1 MAKLLAGNVGTRRM
15 AGAYAVFMRLRNQV
29 LLLQVVVILVSLG
42 VGFGIVISG
51 SDDKLREEYGQR
63 ALAIARSVATDD
75 QVRAE
80 VAAGSGNSLDQKALA
95 GGPLQAQAVAVADRT
110 GALFVVIANNRG
122 LRLAH
127 PDTTELTRP
136 LSTDPGRA
144 LGGREDLATD
154 RGTLGESVRAKVP
167 VLAPDSTE
175 VVGLVSVGISTE
187 KISDDLRGDVI
198 ALVLIALA
206 ALLAG
211 VIGSALLA
219 RRWRRLTLGLEPD
232 QLAELVR
239 EQGAV
244 LHSIG
249 EGVVAIDP
257 SGVVRVINDK
267 ARTLLGVTA
276 DIGTPVTEV
285 GLTARVLEVA
295 TTPVQTPRSAAVG
308 DRVVLVSSHQVRR
321 DGTDLGIVLSVVDRT
336 DVEALTRQLDSI
348 KSMTD
353 ALRAQR
359 HESANRMHVTAGL
372 LRQGDAGAA
381 LDYLDEVMGTGPYG
395 IDLPGSENIN
405 EPHLRAFLDAKA
417 ASARERGVLLTLGP
431 QTLVS
436 GTLQDPVAA
445 TTIVGNLTDNA
456 LEAASGG
463 AIGAASGNASEAASG
478 GAPAQVEVELI
489 VADDT
494 LLVVVSDSGPGVRLA
509 DPRQVFTEG
518 VTTHKDDSVPGGRG
532 MGLALSRQLAQ
543 TRGGDLTLVD
553 AGGDAKQPDNLLGG
567 AVFVARLPRMLSPH
581 EPVEPLD
588 QEPAR

>member
-1 MAKLLAGNVGTRRM
+1 M

-80 VAAGSGNSLDQKALA
+80 VAAGSGDSLDQNALA
-95 GGPLQAQAVAVADRT
+95 DGPLQAQAVAVADRT

-206 ALLAG
+206 ALVTG

-276 DIGTPVTEV
+276 DVGTPVTEV

-308 DRVVLVSSHQVRR
+308 DRVVLVSSHRVRR

-417 ASARERGVLLTLGP
+417 ASAREHGVLLTLGP

-445 TTIVGNLTDNA
+445 TTIVGNLIDNAIEAASGGAIEAASGGA

-463 AIGAASGNASEAASG
+463 AIEAASG

-509 DPRQVFTEG
+509 DPQQVFTEG
-518 VTTHKDDSVPGGRG
+518 VTTHKDNSVPGGRG
-532 MGLALSRQLAQ
+532 MGLALSRQLAR

-553 AGGDAKQPDNLLGG
+553 AGGDARQPDNVLGG

-581 EPVEPLD
+581 EPAEPLD
-588 QEPAR
+588 EEPVR

>member
-1 MAKLLAGNVGTRRM
+1 M

-80 VAAGSGNSLDQKALA
+80 VAAGSGDSLDQNALA
-95 GGPLQAQAVAVADRT
+95 DGPLQAQAVAVADRT

-206 ALLAG
+206 ALVTG

-308 DRVVLVSSHQVRR
+308 DRVVLVSSHRVRR

-417 ASARERGVLLTLGP
+417 ASAREHGVLLTLGP

-445 TTIVGNLTDNA
+445 TTIVGNLIDNAIEAASGGAIEAASGGA

-463 AIGAASGNASEAASG
+463 AIEAASG

-494 LLVVVSDSGPGVRLA
+494 LLVVVSDSGPGVRLG
-509 DPRQVFTEG
+509 DPQQVFTEG
-518 VTTHKDDSVPGGRG
+518 VTTHKDNSVPGGRG
-532 MGLALSRQLAQ
+532 MGLALSRQLAR

-553 AGGDAKQPDNLLGG
+553 AGGDARQPDNVLGG

-588 QEPAR
+588 EEPVR

>member
-1 MAKLLAGNVGTRRM
+1 MAHNVGTRRM

-80 VAAGSGNSLDQKALA
+80 VAAGSGDSLDQNALA
-95 GGPLQAQAVAVADRT
+95 DGPLQAQAVAVADRT

-136 LSTDPGRA
+136 LSTDPRRA

-167 VLAPDSTE
+167 VFAPDSTE

-187 KISDDLRGDVI
+187 KISDDLRADVI

-206 ALLAG
+206 ALLTG
-211 VIGSALLA
+211 VIGSVLLA

-267 ARTLLGVTA
+267 ARTLLGVSA
-276 DIGTPVTEV
+276 DIGTPVTEA

-308 DRVVLVSSHQVRR
+308 DRVVLVSSHRVRR

-372 LRQGDAGAA
+372 LRQGEAGAA

-436 GTLQDPVAA
+436 GTLQDPVVA
-445 TTIVGNLTDNA
+445 TTIVGNLIDNA
-456 LEAASGG
+456 IEAASGG
-463 AIGAASGNASEAASG
+463 TTEAASG
-478 GAPAQVEVELI
+478 GTPAQVEVELI

-494 LLVVVSDSGPGVRLA
+494 LLVVVSDSGPGVGLA
-509 DPRQVFTEG
+509 DPQQVFTEG
-518 VTTHKDDSVPGGRG
+518 VTTHKDNSVPGGRG
-532 MGLALSRQLAQ
+532 MGLALSRQLAR

-553 AGGDAKQPDNLLGG
+553 AGGDARQPDNVLGG

-581 EPVEPLD
+581 EPAEPLD
-588 QEPAR
+588 EEPVR

>member
-1 MAKLLAGNVGTRRM
+1 M

-80 VAAGSGNSLDQKALA
+80 VAAGSGDSLDQNALA
-95 GGPLQAQAVAVADRT
+95 DGPLQAQAVAVADRT

-206 ALLAG
+206 ALVTG

-308 DRVVLVSSHQVRR
+308 DRVVLVSSHRVRR

-417 ASARERGVLLTLGP
+417 ASAREHGVLLTLGP

-445 TTIVGNLTDNA
+445 TTIVGNLIDNAIEAASGGAIEAASGGA

-463 AIGAASGNASEAASG
+463 AIEAASG

-509 DPRQVFTEG
+509 DPQQVFTEG
-518 VTTHKDDSVPGGRG
+518 VTTHKDNSVPGGRG
-532 MGLALSRQLAQ
+532 MGLALSRQLAR

-553 AGGDAKQPDNLLGG
+553 AGGDARQPDNVLGG

-581 EPVEPLD
+581 EPAEPLD
-588 QEPAR
+588 EEPVR